1 MDYHAFYQ
9 DVIKW
14 MDANNQMIAKYT
26 IQGDQYWN
34 WVIQTSGYMCNKYGN
49 HPLVIKQMAMF
60 LDYLET
66 SYKEVTQCRKTV

>member
-26 IQGDQYWN
+26 IQSDQYWN

-49 HPLVIKQMAMF
+49 HPLVLKQMNM
-60 LDYLET
+60 LIDYLEN
-66 SYKEVTQCRKTV
+66 SYKEVVG